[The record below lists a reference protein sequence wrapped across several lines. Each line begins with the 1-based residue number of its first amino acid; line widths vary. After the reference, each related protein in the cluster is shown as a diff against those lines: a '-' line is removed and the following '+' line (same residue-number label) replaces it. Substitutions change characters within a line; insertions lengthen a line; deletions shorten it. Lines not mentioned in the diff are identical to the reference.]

1 MTSLQKKLESALYS
15 GYTKNRTESINS
27 FEGGIFMQKTK
38 KTMAG
43 LLAATVLLGATS
55 VLQAVQV
62 EPVSAASDPVKIIAM
77 GDSITHGYI
86 NGDNGY
92 RKYFCYGLQQNGI
105 TNFDMVGP
113 NNNWTDSATYDWN
126 GTTIT
131 YDPAHA
137 GYSGYAI
144 QKIGSRQG
152 LQETIFDTTYVNGDV
167 SGNMMEAYQPDV
179 IMLQIGTNDVLDAQL
194 TGIGDRLEELVDKLI
209 PYVSGDGQVLYLASI
224 PNIDAIER
232 YDWLG
237 AYEWT
242 YGVSYKSD
250 PEKFVAT
257 VQAAVD
263 DYNTIVKNLVA
274 KKQAEGAHIEFS
286 DINSTIDISAG
297 DLKDGVHPSEQ
308 GYAKMGQY
316 WSNLLTETYF
326 HGTVTPTTTPT
337 ATTTTTTE
345 TTTTTT
351 GTTTATDS
359 TPVETTTSVQTTT
372 TAKPQTNPS
381 GDSAFTLTDVAFDTD
396 IDLQPYSD
404 ITSIDVIFSAA
415 DGAFYNGSV
424 TFDGWNEA
432 TSFTSTDLKNQ
443 MLTVTPSKEYGKMT
457 VRKYFGNVTLE
468 KVIVHTKGSAES
480 TTTTKV
486 TTTETAVTTTEAKTT
501 TETSTTTTPVVT
513 TTIVTTVTET
523 ANGDVNGDGTM
534 DLTDLVLLQKYLV
547 RKGTM
552 TVEQSSRADL
562 NADHVLNVVDAM
574 LLRQLLLKHA

>member
-1 MTSLQKKLESALYS
+1 
-15 GYTKNRTESINS
+15 
-27 FEGGIFMQKTK
+27 MQKTK

-92 RKYFCYGLQQNGI
+92 RKYFCYDLQQNGI

-113 NNNWTDSATYDWN
+113 NNNWSDSATYDWN

-209 PYVSGDGQVLYLASI
+209 PYVSGDGQVLYLTSI

-242 YGVSYKSD
+242 YGVSYKND

-297 DLKDGVHPSEQ
+297 DLEDGVHPSEQ

-326 HGTVTPTTTPT
+326 HGTVTPTTTPATT

-359 TPVETTTSVQTTT
+359 TPAETTTSAQTTT
-372 TAKPQTNPS
+372 TEPQTNPS
-381 GDSAFTLTDVAFDTD
+381 GDAAFTLTDVAFDTD

-457 VRKYFGNVTLE
+457 VRKYFGDVTLE
-468 KVIVHTKGSAES
+468 KVIVHTKGSAVS
-480 TTTTKV
+480 T
-486 TTTETAVTTTEAKTT
+486 TTTETAVITTEAK
-501 TETSTTTTPVVT
+501 TTTPVVT

-523 ANGDVNGDGTM
+523 ANGDVNGDGTT
-534 DLTDLVLLQKYLV
+534 DLTDLVMLQKYLV
-547 RKGTM
+547 RKETM

>member
-1 MTSLQKKLESALYS
+1 
-15 GYTKNRTESINS
+15 
-27 FEGGIFMQKTK
+27 MQKTK
-38 KTMAG
+38 KTVAG

-105 TNFDMVGP
+105 TDFNMVGP
-113 NNNWTDSATYDWN
+113 NNDWTDSTTYDWN

-144 QKIGSRQG
+144 QKIGNRQG

-167 SGNMMEAYQPDV
+167 SGNMMKAYQPDV

-224 PNIDAIER
+224 PDIDAAKK

-237 AYEWT
+237 AYQWT
-242 YGVSYKSD
+242 YGVSYESD

-297 DLKDGVHPSEQ
+297 DLEDGVHPSEQ

-337 ATTTTTTE
+337 TTATTTTTTE

-359 TPVETTTSVQTTT
+359 TPAETTTSAQATTT
-372 TAKPQTNPS
+372 QPQTNPS

-415 DGAFYNGSV
+415 DGASYNGSV

-432 TSFTSTDLKNQ
+432 TSFTSADLKNQ
-443 MLTVTPSKEYGKMT
+443 TLTVTPSKDYGKMT
-457 VRKYFGNVTLE
+457 VRKYFGDVTLE
-468 KVIVHTKGSAES
+468 KVIVHTKGSTVS
-480 TTTTKV
+480 T
-486 TTTETAVTTTEAKTT
+486 TTTETAVITTEAKTT
-501 TETSTTTTPVVT
+501 TETTTTTMPAVT
-513 TTIVTTVTET
+513 TTMVTTVTET
-523 ANGDVNGDGTM
+523 VNGDVNGDGTT

-547 RKGTM
+547 RKGTL
-552 TVEQSSRADL
+552 TAEQSSRADL

>member
-1 MTSLQKKLESALYS
+1 
-15 GYTKNRTESINS
+15 
-27 FEGGIFMQKTK
+27 MQKTK
-38 KTMAG
+38 KTVAG

-55 VLQAVQV
+55 VLQAVQI

-113 NNNWTDSATYDWN
+113 NNDWTDSTTYDWN

-144 QKIGSRQG
+144 QKIGNRQG
-152 LQETIFDTTYVNGDV
+152 LQETIFDTTYTDGDV
-167 SGNMMEAYQPDV
+167 SGNMMKVYQPDV

-224 PNIDAIER
+224 PDIDAAKK

-237 AYEWT
+237 AYQWT
-242 YGVSYKSD
+242 YGVSYESD

-297 DLKDGVHPSEQ
+297 DLEDGVHPSEQ

-337 ATTTTTTE
+337 TTATTTTTTE

-359 TPVETTTSVQTTT
+359 TPAETTTSAQITTT
-372 TAKPQTNPS
+372 EPQTNPS

-396 IDLQPYSD
+396 IDLRPYSD

-415 DGAFYNGSV
+415 DGASYNGSV

-432 TSFTSTDLKNQ
+432 TSFTSADLKNQ
-443 MLTVTPSKEYGKMT
+443 TLTVTPSKDYGKMT
-457 VRKYFGNVTLE
+457 VRKYFGDVTLE
-468 KVIVHTKGSAES
+468 KVIVHTKGSTVS
-480 TTTTKV
+480 T
-486 TTTETAVTTTEAKTT
+486 TTTETAVITTEAKTT
-501 TETSTTTTPVVT
+501 TETTTTTMPAVT
-513 TTIVTTVTET
+513 TTMVTTVTET
-523 ANGDVNGDGTM
+523 VNGDVNGDGTM

-547 RKGTM
+547 RKGTL
-552 TVEQSSRADL
+552 TAEQSSRADL

>member
-1 MTSLQKKLESALYS
+1 
-15 GYTKNRTESINS
+15 
-27 FEGGIFMQKTK
+27 MQKTK

-55 VLQAVQV
+55 VLQAIQI

-92 RKYFCYGLQQNGI
+92 RKYFCYNLQQNGV

-113 NNNWTDSATYDWN
+113 NNNWTDSATYDCN

-209 PYVSGDGQVLYLASI
+209 LYVSGDGQVLYLASI

-297 DLKDGVHPSEQ
+297 DLEDGVHPSEQ

-326 HGTVTPTTTPT
+326 HGTVTPTTTPATT

-359 TPVETTTSVQTTT
+359 TPAETTTSAQITTT
-372 TAKPQTNPS
+372 EPQTNPS
-381 GDSAFTLTDVAFDTD
+381 GDAAFTLTDVAFDTD

-457 VRKYFGNVTLE
+457 VRKYFGDVTLE
-468 KVIVHTKGSAES
+468 KVIVHTKGSAVS
-480 TTTTKV
+480 T
-486 TTTETAVTTTEAKTT
+486 TTTETAVITTEAK
-501 TETSTTTTPVVT
+501 TTTPVVT

-523 ANGDVNGDGTM
+523 ANGDVNGDGTT
-534 DLTDLVLLQKYLV
+534 DLTDLVMLQKYLV
-547 RKGTM
+547 RKETM

>member
-1 MTSLQKKLESALYS
+1 
-15 GYTKNRTESINS
+15 
-27 FEGGIFMQKTK
+27 MQKTK

-92 RKYFCYGLQQNGI
+92 RKYFCYDLQQNGI

-113 NNNWTDSATYDWN
+113 NNNWSDSATYDWN

-209 PYVSGDGQVLYLASI
+209 PYISGDGQVLYLASI

-274 KKQAEGAHIEFS
+274 KKQAEGTHIEFS

-297 DLKDGVHPSEQ
+297 DLEDGVHPSEQ

-326 HGTVTPTTTPT
+326 HGTVTPTTTPAMT

-359 TPVETTTSVQTTT
+359 TPVETITSVQTTT

-381 GDSAFTLTDVAFDTD
+381 GDSAFTLTDVDFDTE
-396 IDLQPYSD
+396 IDLSPYSN

-415 DGAFYNGSV
+415 DGASYNGSV

-432 TSFTSTDLKNQ
+432 TSFTSIDLKNQ

-457 VRKYFGNVTLE
+457 VRKYFGDVTLE
-468 KVIVHTKGSAES
+468 KVIVHTKGSAVS
-480 TTTTKV
+480 T
-486 TTTETAVTTTEAKTT
+486 TTTETAVITTEAKTT
-501 TETSTTTTPVVT
+501 TETTTTTAPAVT
-513 TTIVTTVTET
+513 TTVVTTVTE
-523 ANGDVNGDGTM
+523 AVNGDVNGDGTA
-534 DLTDLVLLQKYLV
+534 DLTDLVMLQKYLV
-547 RKGTM
+547 RKETM
-552 TVEQSSRADL
+552 TAEQSSRADL

>member
-1 MTSLQKKLESALYS
+1 
-15 GYTKNRTESINS
+15 
-27 FEGGIFMQKTK
+27 MQKTK
-38 KTMAG
+38 KTVAG

-55 VLQAVQV
+55 VLQAVQI

-105 TNFDMVGP
+105 TDFDMVGP

-131 YDPAHA
+131 YDPVHA

-152 LQETIFDTTYVNGDV
+152 LQETIFDTTYTDGDV
-167 SGNMMEAYQPDV
+167 SGNMMKVYQPDV

-224 PNIDAIER
+224 PDIDAAKK

-237 AYEWT
+237 AYQWT
-242 YGVSYKSD
+242 YGVSYESN

-263 DYNTIVKNLVA
+263 DYNTSVKNLVA

-297 DLKDGVHPSEQ
+297 DLEDGVHPSEQ

-326 HGTVTPTTTPT
+326 HGTVTPTTTPTTT

-381 GDSAFTLTDVAFDTD
+381 GDAAFTLTDVAFDTD

-415 DGAFYNGSV
+415 DGASYNGSV

-432 TSFTSTDLKNQ
+432 TSFTSADLKNQ
-443 MLTVTPSKEYGKMT
+443 TLTVTPSKDYGKMT
-457 VRKYFGNVTLE
+457 VRKYFGDVTLE
-468 KVIVHTKGSAES
+468 KVIVHTKGSTVS
-480 TTTTKV
+480 T
-486 TTTETAVTTTEAKTT
+486 TTTETAVITTEAKTT
-501 TETSTTTTPVVT
+501 TETTTTTMPAVT
-513 TTIVTTVTET
+513 TTMVTTVTET
-523 ANGDVNGDGTM
+523 VNGDVNGDGTT

-547 RKGTM
+547 RKGTL
-552 TVEQSSRADL
+552 TAEQSSRADL

>member
-1 MTSLQKKLESALYS
+1 
-15 GYTKNRTESINS
+15 
-27 FEGGIFMQKTK
+27 MQKTK

-55 VLQAVQV
+55 VLQAVQI

-105 TNFDMVGP
+105 TDFNMVGP
-113 NNNWTDSATYDWN
+113 NNDWTDSTTYDWN

-152 LQETIFDTTYVNGDV
+152 LQETIFDTTYTDGDV
-167 SGNMMEAYQPDV
+167 SGNMMKVYQPDV

-194 TGIGDRLEELVDKLI
+194 TGISDRLEELVDKLI

-224 PNIDAIER
+224 PDIDAAKK

-237 AYEWT
+237 AYQWT
-242 YGVSYKSD
+242 YGVSYESD

-297 DLKDGVHPSEQ
+297 DLEDGVHPSEQ

-337 ATTTTTTE
+337 TTATTTTTTE

-359 TPVETTTSVQTTT
+359 TPAETTTSVQTTT

-415 DGAFYNGSV
+415 DGASYNGSV

-432 TSFTSTDLKNQ
+432 TSFTSADLKNQ
-443 MLTVTPSKEYGKMT
+443 TLTVTPSKDYGKMT
-457 VRKYFGNVTLE
+457 VRKYFGDVTLE
-468 KVIVHTKGSAES
+468 KVIVHTKGSTVS
-480 TTTTKV
+480 T
-486 TTTETAVTTTEAKTT
+486 TTTETAVITTEAKTT
-501 TETSTTTTPVVT
+501 TETTTTTMPDVT
-513 TTIVTTVTET
+513 TTMVTTVTE
-523 ANGDVNGDGTM
+523 AVNGDVNGDGTT

-547 RKGTM
+547 RKGTL
-552 TVEQSSRADL
+552 TAEQSSRADL

-574 LLRQLLLKHA
+574 LLRQLLLKQA

>member
-1 MTSLQKKLESALYS
+1 
-15 GYTKNRTESINS
+15 
-27 FEGGIFMQKTK
+27 MQKTK

-242 YGVSYKSD
+242 YGVSYKSN

-286 DINSTIDISAG
+286 DINSTINISAG
-297 DLKDGVHPSEQ
+297 DLEDGVHPSEQ

-381 GDSAFTLTDVAFDTD
+381 GDSAFTLTDVDFNTD
-396 IDLQPYSD
+396 IYLQPYSN

-415 DGAFYNGSV
+415 DGASYNGSV

-457 VRKYFGNVTLE
+457 VRKYFGDVTLE
-468 KVIVHTKGSAES
+468 KVIVHTKGSAVS
-480 TTTTKV
+480 T
-486 TTTETAVTTTEAKTT
+486 TTTETAVITTEAKTT
-501 TETSTTTTPVVT
+501 IETTTTTAPAVT
-513 TTIVTTVTET
+513 TTMVTTVTE
-523 ANGDVNGDGTM
+523 AVNGDVNGDGTA
-534 DLTDLVLLQKYLV
+534 DLTDLVMLQKYLV
-547 RKGTM
+547 RKGTLIA
-552 TVEQSSRADL
+552 EQSSRADL

-574 LLRQLLLKHA
+574 LLRQLLLKQA

>member
-1 MTSLQKKLESALYS
+1 
-15 GYTKNRTESINS
+15 
-27 FEGGIFMQKTK
+27 MQKTK
-38 KTMAG
+38 KTVAG

-55 VLQAVQV
+55 VLQAVQI

-105 TNFDMVGP
+105 TDFNMVGP
-113 NNNWTDSATYDWN
+113 NNDWTDSTTYDWN

-167 SGNMMEAYQPDV
+167 SGNMMKAYQPDV

-224 PNIDAIER
+224 PDIDAAKK

-237 AYEWT
+237 AYQWT
-242 YGVSYKSD
+242 YGVSYESD

-297 DLKDGVHPSEQ
+297 DLEDGVHPSEQ

-337 ATTTTTTE
+337 TTATTTTTTE

-359 TPVETTTSVQTTT
+359 TPAETTTSAQTTT
-372 TAKPQTNPS
+372 TEPQTNPS

-396 IDLQPYSD
+396 IDLRPYSD

-415 DGAFYNGSV
+415 DGVSYNGSV

-432 TSFTSTDLKNQ
+432 TSFISAELKNHT
-443 MLTVTPSKEYGKMT
+443 LTVTPSKDYGKMT
-457 VRKYFGNVTLE
+457 VRKYFGDVTLE
-468 KVIVHTKGSAES
+468 KVIVHTKGSTVS
-480 TTTTKV
+480 T
-486 TTTETAVTTTEAKTT
+486 TTTETAVITTEAKTT
-501 TETSTTTTPVVT
+501 TETTTTTMPAVT
-513 TTIVTTVTET
+513 TTMVTTVTE
-523 ANGDVNGDGTM
+523 AVNGDVNGDGTT

-547 RKGTM
+547 RKGTL
-552 TVEQSSRADL
+552 TAEQSSRADL

>member
-1 MTSLQKKLESALYS
+1 
-15 GYTKNRTESINS
+15 
-27 FEGGIFMQKTK
+27 MQKTK

-92 RKYFCYGLQQNGI
+92 RKYFCYDLQQNGI

-113 NNNWTDSATYDWN
+113 NNNWMDSATYDWN

-359 TPVETTTSVQTTT
+359 TPVETTTSVQITTT
-372 TAKPQTNPS
+372 QPQTNPS
-381 GDSAFTLTDVAFDTD
+381 GDAAFTLTDVDFNID
-396 IDLQPYSD
+396 IYLQPYSN

-415 DGAFYNGSV
+415 DGASYNGSV

-432 TSFTSTDLKNQ
+432 TNFTSTDLKNQ

-457 VRKYFGNVTLE
+457 VRKYFGDVTLE
-468 KVIVHTKGSAES
+468 KVIVHTKGSAVS
-480 TTTTKV
+480 T
-486 TTTETAVTTTEAKTT
+486 TTTETAVITTEAKTT
-501 TETSTTTTPVVT
+501 TETTTTTAPAVT
-513 TTIVTTVTET
+513 TTVVTTVTESV
-523 ANGDVNGDGTM
+523 NGDVNGDGTA
-534 DLTDLVLLQKYLV
+534 DLTDLVMLQKYLV
-547 RKGTM
+547 RKETM

-574 LLRQLLLKHA
+574 LFRQLLLKHA

>member
-1 MTSLQKKLESALYS
+1 M
-15 GYTKNRTESINS
+15 R
-27 FEGGIFMQKTK
+27 KTK

-43 LLAATVLLGATS
+43 LLAATILLGATS
-55 VLQAVQV
+55 VLQAVQI

-105 TNFDMVGP
+105 TNFNMVGP
-113 NNNWTDSATYDWN
+113 NNDWTDSTTYDWN

-152 LQETIFDTTYVNGDV
+152 LQETIFDTTYTDGDV
-167 SGNMMEAYQPDV
+167 SGNMMEVYQPDV

-224 PNIDAIER
+224 PNIDAAKK

-237 AYEWT
+237 AYQWT
-242 YGVSYKSD
+242 YGVSYESD

-297 DLKDGVHPSEQ
+297 DLEDGVHPSEQ

-337 ATTTTTTE
+337 TTATTTTTTE

-359 TPVETTTSVQTTT
+359 TPAETTTSVQTTT
-372 TAKPQTNPS
+372 TEPQTNPS

-396 IDLQPYSD
+396 IDLQPYSN

-415 DGAFYNGSV
+415 DGASYNGSV

-443 MLTVTPSKEYGKMT
+443 MLTVTPSKQYGKMT
-457 VRKYFGNVTLE
+457 VRKYFGDVTLE
-468 KVIVHTKGSAES
+468 KVIVHTKGSAVS
-480 TTTTKV
+480 T
-486 TTTETAVTTTEAKTT
+486 TTTETAVVTTEAKTT
-501 TETSTTTTPVVT
+501 TETTTTTAPAVT
-513 TTIVTTVTET
+513 TTVVTTVTE
-523 ANGDVNGDGTM
+523 AVNGDVNGDGTA
-534 DLTDLVLLQKYLV
+534 DLTDLVMLQKYLV
-547 RKGTM
+547 RKETM
-552 TVEQSSRADL
+552 TAEQSSRADL

>member
-1 MTSLQKKLESALYS
+1 MW
-15 GYTKNRTESINS
+15 
-27 FEGGIFMQKTK
+27 KTK
-38 KTMAG
+38 KTIAG

-105 TNFDMVGP
+105 TNFDMVGS

-286 DINSTIDISAG
+286 DINSTIEISAG
-297 DLKDGVHPSEQ
+297 DLEDGVHPSEQ

-326 HGTVTPTTTPT
+326 HGTVTPTTTPATTATTT

-359 TPVETTTSVQTTT
+359 TPAETTTSVQATT

-381 GDSAFTLTDVAFDTD
+381 GDAAFTLTDVAFDTD
-396 IDLQPYSD
+396 IDLRPYSD

-415 DGAFYNGSV
+415 DGASYNGSV

-432 TSFTSTDLKNQ
+432 TNFTSTDLKNQ

-457 VRKYFGNVTLE
+457 VRKYFGDVTLE
-468 KVIVHTKGSAES
+468 KVIVHTNGSAVS
-480 TTTTKV
+480 T
-486 TTTETAVTTTEAKTT
+486 TTTETAVITTEAKTT
-501 TETSTTTTPVVT
+501 TETTTTTAPSVT
-513 TTIVTTVTET
+513 TTVVTTVTE
-523 ANGDVNGDGTM
+523 AVNGDVNGDGTA
-534 DLTDLVLLQKYLV
+534 DLTDLVMLQKYLV
-547 RKGTM
+547 RKGTLIA
-552 TVEQSSRADL
+552 EQSSRADL

>member
-1 MTSLQKKLESALYS
+1 
-15 GYTKNRTESINS
+15 
-27 FEGGIFMQKTK
+27 MQKTK

-43 LLAATVLLGATS
+43 LLAATVLLGTTS
-55 VLQAVQV
+55 VLQTVRV

-105 TNFDMVGP
+105 TDFDMVGP
-113 NNNWTDSATYDWN
+113 NNNWSDSATYDWN

-131 YDPAHA
+131 YDPVHA

-224 PNIDAIER
+224 PNIDAIKR

-242 YGVSYKSD
+242 YGVSYESD

-257 VQAAVD
+257 MQAAVD

-297 DLKDGVHPSEQ
+297 DLEDGVHPSEQ

-337 ATTTTTTE
+337 TTATTTTTTE

-359 TPVETTTSVQTTT
+359 TPAETTTSAQTTT
-372 TAKPQTNPS
+372 TEPQTNPS

-415 DGAFYNGSV
+415 DGASYNGSV

-432 TSFTSTDLKNQ
+432 TSFTSADLKNQ
-443 MLTVTPSKEYGKMT
+443 TLTVTPSKDYGKMT
-457 VRKYFGNVTLE
+457 VRKYFGDVTLE
-468 KVIVHTKGSAES
+468 KVIVHTKGSTVS
-480 TTTTKV
+480 T
-486 TTTETAVTTTEAKTT
+486 TTTETAVITTEAKTT
-501 TETSTTTTPVVT
+501 TETTTTTTAPAVT
-513 TTIVTTVTET
+513 TTMVTTVTET
-523 ANGDVNGDGTM
+523 VNGDVNGDGTM
-534 DLTDLVLLQKYLV
+534 NLTDLILLQKYLV
-547 RKGTM
+547 RKGTL
-552 TVEQSSRADL
+552 TAEQSSRADL
-562 NADHVLNVVDAM
+562 NVDHVLNVVDAM

>member
-1 MTSLQKKLESALYS
+1 M
-15 GYTKNRTESINS
+15 R
-27 FEGGIFMQKTK
+27 KTK
-38 KTMAG
+38 KMVAG

-55 VLQAVQV
+55 VLQAVQI

-113 NNNWTDSATYDWN
+113 NNNWSDSATYDWN
-126 GTTIT
+126 GITIT
-131 YDPAHA
+131 YDPVHA

-224 PNIDAIER
+224 PDIDAAKK

-237 AYEWT
+237 AYQWT
-242 YGVSYKSD
+242 YGVSYESD

-297 DLKDGVHPSEQ
+297 DLEDGVHPSEQ

-326 HGTVTPTTTPT
+326 HGTVTPTTTPTTT

-415 DGAFYNGSV
+415 DGASYNGSV

-432 TSFTSTDLKNQ
+432 TSFTSADLKNQ
-443 MLTVTPSKEYGKMT
+443 TLTVTPSKDYGKMT
-457 VRKYFGNVTLE
+457 VRKYFGDVTLE
-468 KVIVHTKGSAES
+468 KVIVHTKGSTVS
-480 TTTTKV
+480 T
-486 TTTETAVTTTEAKTT
+486 TTTETAVITTEAKTT
-501 TETSTTTTPVVT
+501 TETTTTTMPAVT
-513 TTIVTTVTET
+513 TTMVTTVTE
-523 ANGDVNGDGTM
+523 AVNGDVNGDGTT

-547 RKGTM
+547 RKGTL
-552 TVEQSSRADL
+552 TAEQSSRADL

>member
-1 MTSLQKKLESALYS
+1 MW
-15 GYTKNRTESINS
+15 
-27 FEGGIFMQKTK
+27 KTK

-113 NNNWTDSATYDWN
+113 NNNWSDSATYDWN

-351 GTTTATDS
+351 TGTTTATDS
-359 TPVETTTSVQTTT
+359 TPAETTTSAQITTT
-372 TAKPQTNPS
+372 QPQTNPS

-396 IDLQPYSD
+396 IDLRPYSD

-415 DGAFYNGSV
+415 DGASYNGSV

-432 TSFTSTDLKNQ
+432 TNFTSTDLKNQ

-457 VRKYFGNVTLE
+457 VRKYFGDVTLE
-468 KVIVHTKGSAES
+468 KVIVHTKGSAVS
-480 TTTTKV
+480 TI
-486 TTTETAVTTTEAKTT
+486 TTETAVITTEAKTT
-501 TETSTTTTPVVT
+501 TETTTTTAPAVT
-513 TTIVTTVTET
+513 TTVVTTVTE
-523 ANGDVNGDGTM
+523 AVNGDVNGDGTA

-552 TVEQSSRADL
+552 TAEQSSRADL

>member
-1 MTSLQKKLESALYS
+1 MW
-15 GYTKNRTESINS
+15 
-27 FEGGIFMQKTK
+27 KTK
-38 KTMAG
+38 KAMAG

-92 RKYFCYGLQQNGI
+92 RKYFCYDLQQNGV

-113 NNNWTDSATYDWN
+113 NNNWSDSATYDWN

-144 QKIGSRQG
+144 QKIGNRQG
-152 LQETIFDTTYVNGDV
+152 LQETIFDTTYTDGDV
-167 SGNMMEAYQPDV
+167 SGNMMEVYQPDV

-224 PNIDAIER
+224 PNIDAAKK

-237 AYEWT
+237 AYQWT
-242 YGVSYKSD
+242 YGVSYESD

-337 ATTTTTTE
+337 TTATTTTTTE

-351 GTTTATDS
+351 ETTTATDS
-359 TPVETTTSVQTTT
+359 TPAETTTSAQTTT
-372 TAKPQTNPS
+372 TELQTNPS

-415 DGAFYNGSV
+415 DGASYNGSV

-432 TSFTSTDLKNQ
+432 TSFTSADLKNQ
-443 MLTVTPSKEYGKMT
+443 TLTVTPSKDYGKMT
-457 VRKYFGNVTLE
+457 VRKYFGDVTLE
-468 KVIVHTKGSAES
+468 KVIVHTKGSTVS
-480 TTTTKV
+480 T
-486 TTTETAVTTTEAKTT
+486 TTTETAVITTEAKTT
-501 TETSTTTTPVVT
+501 TETTTTTMPAVT
-513 TTIVTTVTET
+513 TTMVTTVTE
-523 ANGDVNGDGTM
+523 AVNGDVNGDGTA
-534 DLTDLVLLQKYLV
+534 DLTDLVVLQKYLV
-547 RKGTM
+547 RKGTL
-552 TVEQSSRADL
+552 TAEQSSRADL

>member
-1 MTSLQKKLESALYS
+1 MW
-15 GYTKNRTESINS
+15 
-27 FEGGIFMQKTK
+27 KTK

-55 VLQAVQV
+55 VLQAIQI

-92 RKYFCYGLQQNGI
+92 RKYFCYNLQQNGV

-113 NNNWTDSATYDWN
+113 NNNWTDSATYDCN

-297 DLKDGVHPSEQ
+297 DLEDGVHPSEQ

-326 HGTVTPTTTPT
+326 HGTVTPTTTPATT

-359 TPVETTTSVQTTT
+359 TPAETTTSAQITTT
-372 TAKPQTNPS
+372 EPQTNPS
-381 GDSAFTLTDVAFDTD
+381 GDAAFTLTDVAFDTD

-457 VRKYFGNVTLE
+457 VRKYFGDVTLE
-468 KVIVHTKGSAES
+468 KVIVHTKGSAVS
-480 TTTTKV
+480 T
-486 TTTETAVTTTEAKTT
+486 TTTETAVITTEAK
-501 TETSTTTTPVVT
+501 TTTPVVT

-523 ANGDVNGDGTM
+523 ANGDVNGDGTT
-534 DLTDLVLLQKYLV
+534 DLTDLVMLQKYLV
-547 RKGTM
+547 RKETM

>member
-1 MTSLQKKLESALYS
+1 
-15 GYTKNRTESINS
+15 
-27 FEGGIFMQKTK
+27 MQKTK

-55 VLQAVQV
+55 VLQAVQI

-113 NNNWTDSATYDWN
+113 NNNWSDSATYDWN

-152 LQETIFDTTYVNGDV
+152 LQETIFDTTYTDGDV
-167 SGNMMEAYQPDV
+167 SGNMMEVYQPDV

-224 PNIDAIER
+224 PNIDAAKK

-237 AYEWT
+237 AYQWT
-242 YGVSYKSD
+242 YGVSYESD

-297 DLKDGVHPSEQ
+297 DLEDGVHPNEQ

-337 ATTTTTTE
+337 TTATTTTTTE

-351 GTTTATDS
+351 ETTTATDS
-359 TPVETTTSVQTTT
+359 TPAETTTSAQITTT
-372 TAKPQTNPS
+372 QPQTNPS
-381 GDSAFTLTDVAFDTD
+381 GDFAFTLTDVAFDTD

-415 DGAFYNGSV
+415 DGASYNGSV

-432 TSFTSTDLKNQ
+432 TSFTSADLKNQ
-443 MLTVTPSKEYGKMT
+443 TLTVTPSKDYGKMT
-457 VRKYFGNVTLE
+457 VRKYFGDVTLE
-468 KVIVHTKGSAES
+468 KVIVHTKGSTVS
-480 TTTTKV
+480 T
-486 TTTETAVTTTEAKTT
+486 TTTETAVITTEAKTT
-501 TETSTTTTPVVT
+501 TETTTTTMPAVT
-513 TTIVTTVTET
+513 TTMVTTVTE
-523 ANGDVNGDGTM
+523 AVNGDVNGDGTT

-547 RKGTM
+547 RKGTL
-552 TVEQSSRADL
+552 TAEQSSRANL

>member
-1 MTSLQKKLESALYS
+1 MW
-15 GYTKNRTESINS
+15 
-27 FEGGIFMQKTK
+27 KTK
-38 KTMAG
+38 KTIAG

-326 HGTVTPTTTPT
+326 HGTVTPTTTPATTATTT

-359 TPVETTTSVQTTT
+359 TPAETTTSAQTTT
-372 TAKPQTNPS
+372 TEPQINPS
-381 GDSAFTLTDVAFDTD
+381 GDAAFTLTDVAFDTD
-396 IDLQPYSD
+396 IDLRPYSD

-432 TSFTSTDLKNQ
+432 TNFTSTDLKNQ

-457 VRKYFGNVTLE
+457 IRKYFGDVTLE
-468 KVIVHTKGSAES
+468 KVIVHTKGSAVS
-480 TTTTKV
+480 T
-486 TTTETAVTTTEAKTT
+486 TTTETAVITTEAKTT
-501 TETSTTTTPVVT
+501 TETTTTTAPAVT
-513 TTIVTTVTET
+513 TTVVTTVTE
-523 ANGDVNGDGTM
+523 AVNGDVNGDGTA

-547 RKGTM
+547 RKGTLIA
-552 TVEQSSRADL
+552 EQSSRADL

>member
-1 MTSLQKKLESALYS
+1 
-15 GYTKNRTESINS
+15 
-27 FEGGIFMQKTK
+27 MQKTK

-92 RKYFCYGLQQNGI
+92 RKYFCYDLQQNGI

-113 NNNWTDSATYDWN
+113 NNNWSDSATYDWN

-308 GYAKMGQY
+308 GYAKMGKY

-359 TPVETTTSVQTTT
+359 TPVETITSVQTTT

-381 GDSAFTLTDVAFDTD
+381 GDAAFTLTDVAFDTD

-443 MLTVTPSKEYGKMT
+443 TLTVTPSKAYGKMT
-457 VRKYFGNVTLE
+457 VHKYFGDVTLE

-501 TETSTTTTPVVT
+501 TETSTTTAPAVT
-513 TTIVTTVTET
+513 TTMVTTVTET
-523 ANGDVNGDGTM
+523 VNGDVNGDGTA
-534 DLTDLVLLQKYLV
+534 DLTDLVMLQKYLV
-547 RKGTM
+547 RKGTLIA
-552 TVEQSSRADL
+552 EQSSRADL

>member
-1 MTSLQKKLESALYS
+1 M
-15 GYTKNRTESINS
+15 YTK
-27 FEGGIFMQKTK
+27 K
-38 KTMAG
+38 KG
-43 LLAATVLLGATS
+43 LAALIA
-55 VLQAVQV
+55 AVTGLSSLAV
-62 EPVSAASDPVKIIAM
+62 GTVSAAPAAAENEEAVKILSL
-77 GDSITHGYI
+77 GDSITDGYWTS
-86 NGDNGY
+86 GAY
-92 RKYFCYGLQQNGI
+92 RKYMYHDLEQMGYNI
-105 TNFDMVGP
+105 DMVGP
-113 NNNWTDSATYDWN
+113 KGGNSNTFTYNGQSVSYDDNN
-126 GTTIT
+126 
-131 YDPAHA
+131 A

-144 QKIGSRQG
+144 QEMTTKEHRSGI
-152 LQETIFDTTYVNGDV
+152 LETIQGTWYNGQ
-167 SGNMMEAYQPDV
+167 NMIAAYQPDIV
-179 IMLQIGTNDVLDAQL
+179 LLQIGTNDVLDAQL

-297 DLKDGVHPSEQ
+297 DLEDGVHPSEQ

-326 HGTVTPTTTPT
+326 HGTVTPTTTPAT
-337 ATTTTTTE
+337 TVTTTTTTE

-359 TPVETTTSVQTTT
+359 TPAETTTSAQTTT
-372 TAKPQTNPS
+372 TEPQTNPS

-443 MLTVTPSKEYGKMT
+443 MLTVTPSKEYGKMM
-457 VRKYFGNVTLE
+457 VRKYFGDVTLE
-468 KVIVHTKGSAES
+468 KVIVHTKGSAVS
-480 TTTTKV
+480 T
-486 TTTETAVTTTEAKTT
+486 TTTETAVITTEAKTT
-501 TETSTTTTPVVT
+501 TETTTTTAPAVT
-513 TTIVTTVTET
+513 TTVVTTVTE
-523 ANGDVNGDGTM
+523 AVNGDVNGDGTA
-534 DLTDLVLLQKYLV
+534 DLTDLVMLQKYLV
-547 RKGTM
+547 RKETM

-574 LLRQLLLKHA
+574 LLRHLLFKHA

>member
-1 MTSLQKKLESALYS
+1 
-15 GYTKNRTESINS
+15 
-27 FEGGIFMQKTK
+27 MQKTK

-92 RKYFCYGLQQNGI
+92 RKYFCYDLQQNGI

-113 NNNWTDSATYDWN
+113 NNNWSDSATYDWN

-297 DLKDGVHPSEQ
+297 DLEDGVHPSEQ

-326 HGTVTPTTTPT
+326 HGTVTPTTTPATT

-359 TPVETTTSVQTTT
+359 TPAETTTSAQTTT
-372 TAKPQTNPS
+372 TEPQTNPS
-381 GDSAFTLTDVAFDTD
+381 GDAAFTLTDVAFDTD

-457 VRKYFGNVTLE
+457 VRKYFGDVTLE
-468 KVIVHTKGSAES
+468 KVIVHTKGSAVS
-480 TTTTKV
+480 T
-486 TTTETAVTTTEAKTT
+486 TTTETAVITTEAK
-501 TETSTTTTPVVT
+501 TTTPVVT

-523 ANGDVNGDGTM
+523 ANGDVNGDGTT
-534 DLTDLVLLQKYLV
+534 DLTDLVMLQKYLV
-547 RKGTM
+547 RKETM

>member
-1 MTSLQKKLESALYS
+1 
-15 GYTKNRTESINS
+15 
-27 FEGGIFMQKTK
+27 MQKTK

-92 RKYFCYGLQQNGI
+92 RKYFCYDLQQNGI

-113 NNNWTDSATYDWN
+113 NNNWSDSATYDWN

-316 WSNLLTETYF
+316 WSNLLIETYF
-326 HGTVTPTTTPT
+326 HGTVTPTTTPTTT

-359 TPVETTTSVQTTT
+359 TPAETTTSAQTTT
-372 TAKPQTNPS
+372 TEPQTNPS

-457 VRKYFGNVTLE
+457 VRKYFGDVTLE

-486 TTTETAVTTTEAKTT
+486 TTTETAVITTEAKTT
-501 TETSTTTTPVVT
+501 TEISTTTTPVVT
-513 TTIVTTVTET
+513 TTIVTTVTE
-523 ANGDVNGDGTM
+523 AVNGDVNGDGTA
-534 DLTDLVLLQKYLV
+534 DLTDLVMLQKYLV
-547 RKGTM
+547 RKEMLTA
-552 TVEQSSRADL
+552 EQSSRADL

-574 LLRQLLLKHA
+574 LLRQLLLKQV

>member
-1 MTSLQKKLESALYS
+1 
-15 GYTKNRTESINS
+15 
-27 FEGGIFMQKTK
+27 MQKIK
-38 KTMAG
+38 KTVAG
-43 LLAATVLLGATS
+43 LLAVTILLGATS
-55 VLQAVQV
+55 VLQAVQI

-105 TNFDMVGP
+105 TDFNMVGP
-113 NNNWTDSATYDWN
+113 NNDWTDSTTYDWN

-152 LQETIFDTTYVNGDV
+152 LQETIFDTTYTDGDV
-167 SGNMMEAYQPDV
+167 SGNMMEVYQPDV

-224 PNIDAIER
+224 PDIDAAKK

-237 AYEWT
+237 AYQWT
-242 YGVSYKSD
+242 YGVSYESD

-297 DLKDGVHPSEQ
+297 DLEDGVHPNEQ

-326 HGTVTPTTTPT
+326 HGMVTPTTTPTTT

-359 TPVETTTSVQTTT
+359 TPAETTTSAQTTT
-372 TAKPQTNPS
+372 TEPQTNPS

-415 DGAFYNGSV
+415 DGASYNGSV

-432 TSFTSTDLKNQ
+432 TSFTSADLKNQ
-443 MLTVTPSKEYGKMT
+443 TLTVTPSKDYGKMT
-457 VRKYFGNVTLE
+457 VRKYFGDVTLE
-468 KVIVHTKGSAES
+468 KVIVHTKGSTVS
-480 TTTTKV
+480 T
-486 TTTETAVTTTEAKTT
+486 TTTETAVITTEAKTT
-501 TETSTTTTPVVT
+501 TETITTTMPAVT
-513 TTIVTTVTET
+513 TTMVTTVTET
-523 ANGDVNGDGTM
+523 VNGDVNGDGTT
-534 DLTDLVLLQKYLV
+534 DLTDLVMLQKYLV
-547 RKGTM
+547 RKGTL
-552 TVEQSSRADL
+552 TAEQSSRADL

>member
-1 MTSLQKKLESALYS
+1 MRKPKK
-15 GYTKNRTESINS
+15 I
-27 FEGGIFMQKTK
+27 
-38 KTMAG
+38 MAG
-43 LLAATVLLGATS
+43 LLTATVLLGTTS

-62 EPVSAASDPVKIIAM
+62 EPVSAASDPVKIMAM
-77 GDSITHGYI
+77 GDSITDGYI

-113 NNNWTDSATYDWN
+113 NNNWSDSATYDWN

-137 GYSGYAI
+137 GYSGYTI

-152 LQETIFDTTYVNGDV
+152 LQETIFDTTYINGDV

-194 TGIGDRLEELVDKLI
+194 TGIGDRLEELVDKLL

-224 PNIDAIER
+224 PNIDAIKR

-242 YGVSYKSD
+242 YGVSHESD

-263 DYNTIVKNLVA
+263 DYNTIVKNLVV

-297 DLKDGVHPSEQ
+297 DLEDGVHPSEQ

-326 HGTVTPTTTPT
+326 HGTVTPTTT
-337 ATTTTTTE
+337 TTTTS

-351 GTTTATDS
+351 GTTSATDS
-359 TPVETTTSVQTTT
+359 TPAETTTSAQTTT
-372 TAKPQTNPS
+372 TEPQTNPS
-381 GDSAFTLTDVAFDTD
+381 GNSTFTLTDVDFNTD
-396 IDLQPYSD
+396 IDLRPYSD

-415 DGAFYNGSV
+415 DGASYNGSV
-424 TFDGWNEA
+424 TFDGWNES
-432 TSFTSTDLKNQ
+432 TSFTSEELKNQ
-443 MLTVTPSKEYGKMT
+443 MLIVTPSKDYDKMT
-457 VRKYFGNVTLE
+457 VHKYFGDVTLE
-468 KVIVHTKGSAES
+468 KVIVHTKGSAGS
-480 TTTTKV
+480 TTTTKA
-486 TTTETAVTTTEAKTT
+486 TTAEIVATTTEAKTT
-501 TETSTTTTPVVT
+501 TETSITTPVVT
-513 TTIVTTVTET
+513 TVTET
-523 ANGDVNGDGTM
+523 VNGDVNGDGMT
-534 DLTDLVLLQKYLV
+534 DLSDLVLLQKYLV
-547 RKGTM
+547 RKGTL
-552 TVEQSSRADL
+552 TAEQSSRADL

>member
-1 MTSLQKKLESALYS
+1 MW
-15 GYTKNRTESINS
+15 
-27 FEGGIFMQKTK
+27 KTK
-38 KTMAG
+38 KTIAG

-55 VLQAVQV
+55 VLQAVQI
-62 EPVSAASDPVKIIAM
+62 EPVSAVSDPVKIIAM

-105 TNFDMVGP
+105 TDFNMVGP

-286 DINSTIDISAG
+286 DINSTIEISAG
-297 DLKDGVHPSEQ
+297 DLEDGVHPSEQ

-326 HGTVTPTTTPT
+326 HGTVTPTTTPATT

-359 TPVETTTSVQTTT
+359 TPAETTTSAQTTT
-372 TAKPQTNPS
+372 TAKLQTNPS
-381 GDSAFTLTDVAFDTD
+381 GDAAFTLTDVAFDTD

-415 DGAFYNGSV
+415 DGASYNGSV

-432 TSFTSTDLKNQ
+432 TNFTSTDLKNQ

-457 VRKYFGNVTLE
+457 VRKYFGDVTLE
-468 KVIVHTKGSAES
+468 KVIVHTKGSAVS
-480 TTTTKV
+480 T
-486 TTTETAVTTTEAKTT
+486 TTTETAVITTEAKTT
-501 TETSTTTTPVVT
+501 TETTTTTAPAVT
-513 TTIVTTVTET
+513 TTVVTTVTE
-523 ANGDVNGDGTM
+523 AVNGDVNGDGTA
-534 DLTDLVLLQKYLV
+534 DLTDLVMLQKYLV
-547 RKGTM
+547 RKGTLIA
-552 TVEQSSRADL
+552 EQSSRADL

>member
-1 MTSLQKKLESALYS
+1 
-15 GYTKNRTESINS
+15 
-27 FEGGIFMQKTK
+27 MQKTK

-77 GDSITHGYI
+77 GDSITDGYI

-113 NNNWTDSATYDWN
+113 NNNWSDSATYDWN

-286 DINSTIDISAG
+286 DINSTIEISAG

-326 HGTVTPTTTPT
+326 HGTVTPTTTPATT
-337 ATTTTTTE
+337 ATKTTTTTTE

-359 TPVETTTSVQTTT
+359 TPAETTTSAQITTT
-372 TAKPQTNPS
+372 QPQTNPS
-381 GDSAFTLTDVAFDTD
+381 GDSAFTLTDVDFDTD

-432 TSFTSTDLKNQ
+432 TSFTSADLKNQ
-443 MLTVTPSKEYGKMT
+443 TLTVTPSKAYGKMT
-457 VRKYFGNVTLE
+457 VHKYFGDVTLE
-468 KVIVHTKGSAES
+468 KVIVHTKGSAVS
-480 TTTTKV
+480 T
-486 TTTETAVTTTEAKTT
+486 TTTETAVITTEAKTT
-501 TETSTTTTPVVT
+501 TETTTTTASAVT
-513 TTIVTTVTET
+513 TTVVTTVTET
-523 ANGDVNGDGTM
+523 ANGDVNGDGTA
-534 DLTDLVLLQKYLV
+534 DLTDLVMLQKYLV
-547 RKGTM
+547 RKGTLIA
-552 TVEQSSRADL
+552 EQSSRADL

>member
-1 MTSLQKKLESALYS
+1 MW
-15 GYTKNRTESINS
+15 
-27 FEGGIFMQKTK
+27 KTK

-113 NNNWTDSATYDWN
+113 NNNWSDSATYDWN

-359 TPVETTTSVQTTT
+359 TPVETTTSVQITTT
-372 TAKPQTNPS
+372 QPQTNPS
-381 GDSAFTLTDVAFDTD
+381 GDAAFTLTDVDFNID
-396 IDLQPYSD
+396 IYLQPYSN

-415 DGAFYNGSV
+415 DGASYNGSV

-432 TSFTSTDLKNQ
+432 TNFTSTDLKNQ

-457 VRKYFGNVTLE
+457 VRKYFGDVTLE
-468 KVIVHTKGSAES
+468 KVIVHTKGSAVS
-480 TTTTKV
+480 T
-486 TTTETAVTTTEAKTT
+486 TTTETAVITTEAKTT
-501 TETSTTTTPVVT
+501 TETTTTTAPAVT
-513 TTIVTTVTET
+513 TTVVTTVTE
-523 ANGDVNGDGTM
+523 AVNGDVNGDGTA
-534 DLTDLVLLQKYLV
+534 DLTDLVMLQKYLV
-547 RKGTM
+547 RKETM

-574 LLRQLLLKHA
+574 LFRQLLLKHA

>member
-1 MTSLQKKLESALYS
+1 M
-15 GYTKNRTESINS
+15 R
-27 FEGGIFMQKTK
+27 KTK

-43 LLAATVLLGATS
+43 LLAATILLGATS

-152 LQETIFDTTYVNGDV
+152 LQETIFDTTYTDGDV
-167 SGNMMEAYQPDV
+167 SGNMMEVYQPDV

-224 PNIDAIER
+224 PDIDAAKK

-237 AYEWT
+237 AYQWT
-242 YGVSYKSD
+242 YGVSYESD

-286 DINSTIDISAG
+286 DINSTINVSAG
-297 DLKDGVHPSEQ
+297 DLEDGVHPNEQ

-337 ATTTTTTE
+337 TTATTTTTTE

-359 TPVETTTSVQTTT
+359 TPAETTTSAQTTT
-372 TAKPQTNPS
+372 TEPQTNPS
-381 GDSAFTLTDVAFDTD
+381 GDSAFTLTDVDFDTD
-396 IDLQPYSD
+396 IDLQPYSN

-415 DGAFYNGSV
+415 DGASYNGSV

-432 TSFTSTDLKNQ
+432 TSFTSADLKNQ
-443 MLTVTPSKEYGKMT
+443 TLTVTPSKDYDKMT
-457 VRKYFGNVTLE
+457 VHKYFGDVTLE
-468 KVIVHTKGSAES
+468 KVIVHTKGSAVS
-480 TTTTKV
+480 T
-486 TTTETAVTTTEAKTT
+486 TTTETAVITTEAKTT
-501 TETSTTTTPVVT
+501 TETTTTTMPAVT
-513 TTIVTTVTET
+513 TTMVTTVTE
-523 ANGDVNGDGTM
+523 AVNGDVNGDGTA

-547 RKGTM
+547 RKGTL
-552 TVEQSSRADL
+552 TAEQSSRADL

>member
-1 MTSLQKKLESALYS
+1 
-15 GYTKNRTESINS
+15 
-27 FEGGIFMQKTK
+27 MQKTK

-43 LLAATVLLGATS
+43 LLAATILLGATS
-55 VLQAVQV
+55 VLQAVQI

-105 TNFDMVGP
+105 TDFNMVGP
-113 NNNWTDSATYDWN
+113 NNDWTDSTTYDWN

-152 LQETIFDTTYVNGDV
+152 LQETIFDTTYTDGDV
-167 SGNMMEAYQPDV
+167 SGNMMKVYQPDV

-224 PNIDAIER
+224 PDIDAAKK

-237 AYEWT
+237 AYQWT
-242 YGVSYKSD
+242 YGVSYESD

-297 DLKDGVHPSEQ
+297 DLEDGVHPSEQ

-337 ATTTTTTE
+337 TTATTITTTE

-359 TPVETTTSVQTTT
+359 TPAETTTSAQTTT
-372 TAKPQTNPS
+372 TEPQTNPS

-415 DGAFYNGSV
+415 DGASYNGSV

-432 TSFTSTDLKNQ
+432 TSFTSADLKNQ
-443 MLTVTPSKEYGKMT
+443 TLTVTPSKAYDKMT
-457 VRKYFGNVTLE
+457 VHKYFGDVTLE
-468 KVIVHTKGSAES
+468 KVIVHTKGSTVS
-480 TTTTKV
+480 T
-486 TTTETAVTTTEAKTT
+486 TTTETAVITTEAKTT
-501 TETSTTTTPVVT
+501 TETITTTMPVVT
-513 TTIVTTVTET
+513 TTMVTTVTE
-523 ANGDVNGDGTM
+523 AVNGDVNGDGTT

-547 RKGTM
+547 RKGTL
-552 TVEQSSRADL
+552 TAEQSSRADL

>member
-1 MTSLQKKLESALYS
+1 
-15 GYTKNRTESINS
+15 
-27 FEGGIFMQKTK
+27 MQKTK

-105 TNFDMVGP
+105 TDFNMVGP

-286 DINSTIDISAG
+286 DINSTIEISAG
-297 DLKDGVHPSEQ
+297 DLEDGVHPSEQ

-326 HGTVTPTTTPT
+326 HGTVTPTTTPATT

-359 TPVETTTSVQTTT
+359 TPAETTTSAQTTT

-381 GDSAFTLTDVAFDTD
+381 GDAAFTLTDVAFDTD

-415 DGAFYNGSV
+415 DGASYNGSV

-432 TSFTSTDLKNQ
+432 TNFTSTDLKNQ

-457 VRKYFGNVTLE
+457 VRKYFGDVTLE
-468 KVIVHTKGSAES
+468 KVIVHTKGSAVS
-480 TTTTKV
+480 T
-486 TTTETAVTTTEAKTT
+486 TTTETAVITTEAKTT
-501 TETSTTTTPVVT
+501 TETTTTTAPAVT
-513 TTIVTTVTET
+513 TTVVTTVTE
-523 ANGDVNGDGTM
+523 AVNGDVNGDGTA
-534 DLTDLVLLQKYLV
+534 DLTDLVMLQKYLV
-547 RKGTM
+547 RKETM

-574 LLRQLLLKHA
+574 LFRQLLLKHA

>member
-1 MTSLQKKLESALYS
+1 
-15 GYTKNRTESINS
+15 
-27 FEGGIFMQKTK
+27 MQKTK

-92 RKYFCYGLQQNGI
+92 RKYFCYDLQQNGI

-144 QKIGSRQG
+144 QKIGNRQG
-152 LQETIFDTTYVNGDV
+152 LQETIFDTTYTDGDV
-167 SGNMMEAYQPDV
+167 SGNMMEVYQPDV

-286 DINSTIDISAG
+286 DINSTIEISAG

-326 HGTVTPTTTPT
+326 HGTVTPTTTPATT

-359 TPVETTTSVQTTT
+359 TPAETTTSAQTTT
-372 TAKPQTNPS
+372 TEPQTNPS

-415 DGAFYNGSV
+415 DGASYNGSV

-457 VRKYFGNVTLE
+457 VRKYFGDVTLE

-513 TTIVTTVTET
+513 TTMVTTVTE
-523 ANGDVNGDGTM
+523 AVNGDVNGDGTT

-547 RKGTM
+547 RKGTLIA
-552 TVEQSSRADL
+552 EQSSRADL

-574 LLRQLLLKHA
+574 LLRQLLLKQA

>member
-1 MTSLQKKLESALYS
+1 
-15 GYTKNRTESINS
+15 
-27 FEGGIFMQKTK
+27 MQKTK

-43 LLAATVLLGATS
+43 LLAATVLLGTTS
-55 VLQAVQV
+55 VLQAIQI

-92 RKYFCYGLQQNGI
+92 RKYFCYNLQQNGV

-113 NNNWTDSATYDWN
+113 NNNWTDSATYDCN

-297 DLKDGVHPSEQ
+297 DLEDGVHPSEQ

-326 HGTVTPTTTPT
+326 HGTVTPTTTPATT

-359 TPVETTTSVQTTT
+359 TPAETTTSAQITTT
-372 TAKPQTNPS
+372 EPQTNPS
-381 GDSAFTLTDVAFDTD
+381 GDAAFTLTDVAFDTD

-457 VRKYFGNVTLE
+457 VRKYFGDVTLE
-468 KVIVHTKGSAES
+468 KVIVHTKGSAVS
-480 TTTTKV
+480 T
-486 TTTETAVTTTEAKTT
+486 TTTETAVITTEAK
-501 TETSTTTTPVVT
+501 TTTPVVT

-523 ANGDVNGDGTM
+523 ANGDVNGDGTT
-534 DLTDLVLLQKYLV
+534 DLTDLVMLQKYLV
-547 RKGTM
+547 RKETM

>member
-1 MTSLQKKLESALYS
+1 MW
-15 GYTKNRTESINS
+15 
-27 FEGGIFMQKTK
+27 KTK

-55 VLQAVQV
+55 VLQAIQI

-113 NNNWTDSATYDWN
+113 NNNWSDSATYDWN

-144 QKIGSRQG
+144 QKIGNRQG
-152 LQETIFDTTYVNGDV
+152 LQETIFDTTYTDGDV
-167 SGNMMEAYQPDV
+167 SGNMMEVYQPDV

-286 DINSTIDISAG
+286 DINSTIEISAG

-359 TPVETTTSVQTTT
+359 TPAETTTSAQITTT
-372 TAKPQTNPS
+372 QPQTNPS
-381 GDSAFTLTDVAFDTD
+381 GDAAFTLTDVAFDTD
-396 IDLQPYSD
+396 IDLQPYSN

-443 MLTVTPSKEYGKMT
+443 TLTVTPSKAYGKMT
-457 VRKYFGNVTLE
+457 VRKYFGDVTLE

-523 ANGDVNGDGTM
+523 ANGDVNGDGTT

-547 RKGTM
+547 RKGTLIA
-552 TVEQSSRADL
+552 EQSSRADL

-574 LLRQLLLKHA
+574 LLRQLLLKQA

>member
-1 MTSLQKKLESALYS
+1 
-15 GYTKNRTESINS
+15 
-27 FEGGIFMQKTK
+27 
-38 KTMAG
+38 
-43 LLAATVLLGATS
+43 
-55 VLQAVQV
+55 
-62 EPVSAASDPVKIIAM
+62 
-77 GDSITHGYI
+77 
-86 NGDNGY
+86 
-92 RKYFCYGLQQNGI
+92 
-105 TNFDMVGP
+105 MVGP
-113 NNNWTDSATYDWN
+113 NNNWSDSATYDWN

-297 DLKDGVHPSEQ
+297 DLEDGVHPSEQ

-316 WSNLLTETYF
+316 WSNLLTKTYF
-326 HGTVTPTTTPT
+326 HGTVTPTTTPATT

-359 TPVETTTSVQTTT
+359 TPAETTTSAQTTT

-381 GDSAFTLTDVAFDTD
+381 GDAAFTLTDVAFDTD

-457 VRKYFGNVTLE
+457 VRKYFGDVTLE

-513 TTIVTTVTET
+513 TTMVTTVTE
-523 ANGDVNGDGTM
+523 AVNGDVNGDGTT
-534 DLTDLVLLQKYLV
+534 DLTDLVMLQKYLV
-547 RKGTM
+547 RKGTLIA
-552 TVEQSSRADL
+552 EQSSRADL

>member
-1 MTSLQKKLESALYS
+1 
-15 GYTKNRTESINS
+15 
-27 FEGGIFMQKTK
+27 MQKTK
-38 KTMAG
+38 KTVAG

-113 NNNWTDSATYDWN
+113 NNDWTDSTTYDWN

-152 LQETIFDTTYVNGDV
+152 LQETIFDTTYTDGDV
-167 SGNMMEAYQPDV
+167 SGNMMKVYQPDV

-224 PNIDAIER
+224 PNIDAAKK

-237 AYEWT
+237 AYQWT
-242 YGVSYKSD
+242 YGVSYESD

-297 DLKDGVHPSEQ
+297 DLEDGVHPNEQ

-337 ATTTTTTE
+337 TTATTTTTTE

-359 TPVETTTSVQTTT
+359 TPAETTTSAQTTT
-372 TAKPQTNPS
+372 TESQTNPS

-415 DGAFYNGSV
+415 DGASYNGSV

-432 TSFTSTDLKNQ
+432 TSFTSADLKNQ
-443 MLTVTPSKEYGKMT
+443 TLTVTPSKAYGKMT
-457 VRKYFGNVTLE
+457 IRKYFGDVTLE
-468 KVIVHTKGSAES
+468 KVIVHTKGSTVS
-480 TTTTKV
+480 T
-486 TTTETAVTTTEAKTT
+486 TTTETAVITTEAKTT
-501 TETSTTTTPVVT
+501 TETTTTTMPVVT
-513 TTIVTTVTET
+513 TTMVTTVTE
-523 ANGDVNGDGTM
+523 AVNGDVNGDGTT
-534 DLTDLVLLQKYLV
+534 DLTDLVMLQKYLV
-547 RKGTM
+547 RKGTL
-552 TVEQSSRADL
+552 TAEQSSRADL